1 MARKIKLTSGSVL
14 NGNPITFEVQPN
26 VVTGTDSNK
35 NVIYPSFHR
44 VILEVECGM
53 SGGDVE
59 TIKMSAPVIEES
71 ETTSIQF
78 DVSSALRTFR
88 DSYEYTPNPVTYP
101 LVLFRVIVYDEYML
115 DGKVH
120 PNVDQIVQPASLE
133 GNLPQYYFTLF
144 GAFSDY
150 ERMSCENGFKGLL
163 SLSRKPTT
171 SPQLVGINSTFA
183 YTPAYDTEQFLS
195 SGGITI
201 LPALVAPTSKEVT
214 LTKEGLQDVGG
225 QSVYVLSEDYERQS
239 FRFINSLGVL
249 ESVSLPKNYSKKFAA
264 TSTPYSVSRQETF
277 NRFSR
282 SVIQK
287 TNNKESWL
295 FMTDP
300 LTEDWLSWYLHEFLM
315 AEHIWIDINGR
326 WVPCNITVEDEI
338 TYIDRTK
345 NDGYTL
351 SFTVTFDIDGSIPL

>member
-53 SGGDVE
+53 SGGDFE

-88 DSYEYTPNPVTYP
+88 DAYEYTPTPTTYP
-101 LVLFRVIVYDEYML
+101 LVKFRVKAYDEYML
-115 DGKVH
+115 DGQVH
-120 PNVDQIVQPASLE
+120 PNISTVFYPADVDGKA
-133 GNLPQYYFTLF
+133 QYLCTLF
-144 GAFSDY
+144 GAFTDY
-150 ERMSCENGFKGLL
+150 ERLSSDGKKGLL
-163 SLSRKPTT
+163 SLSRKPM
-171 SPQLVGINSTFA
+171 SSQQLVGVNSTYA
-183 YTPAYDTEQFLS
+183 YTPSYATEQYLLS
-195 SGGITI
+195 SAT
-201 LPALVAPTSKEVT
+201 LVAPTSKEVT

-277 NRFSR
+277 NSFSR

-351 SFTVTFDIDGSIPL
+351 LFTVTFDINGSIPL

>member
-14 NGNPITFEVQPN
+14 NGNPITLEVQPN
-26 VVTGTDSNK
+26 VVTDTDSNK
-35 NVIYPSFHR
+35 KIIYPSFHR

-53 SGGDVE
+53 SGGDFE

-88 DSYEYTPNPVTYP
+88 DAYEYTPTPTTYP
-101 LVLFRVIVYDEYML
+101 LVKFRVKAYDEYML
-115 DGKVH
+115 DGQVH
-120 PNVDQIVQPASLE
+120 PNISTVVYPADVDGKA
-133 GNLPQYYFTLF
+133 QYLCTLF
-144 GAFSDY
+144 GAFTDY
-150 ERMSCENGFKGLL
+150 ERLSSDGKKGLL
-163 SLSRKPTT
+163 SLSRKPMS
-171 SPQLVGINSTFA
+171 SPQLVGVNSIYA
-183 YTPAYDTEQFLS
+183 YTPSYAAEQYLLS
-195 SGGITI
+195 SAT
-201 LPALVAPTSKEVT
+201 LVAPTSKEVT

-249 ESVSLPKNYSKKFAA
+249 ESVSLPKNYSKKFSA

-277 NRFSR
+277 NSFSR
-282 SVIQK
+282 SVIHK

-326 WVPCNITVEDEI
+326 WGPCNITVEDEI